1 MGVCNHT
8 ALEPY
13 LWLSNRQEDWFAV
26 QQGLLV

>member
-13 LWLSNRQEDWFAV
+13 LRLSNRQEDWFASNRV
-26 QQGLLV
+26 FLV